1 MDYNTLKEFDVKRLM
16 KRIMFLIKHN
26 RLVRVIDITE
36 RSLQQN
42 AYMHV
47 LIRIVAFELGV
58 KEYECKQAFFKKM
71 ANRDIFLQKV
81 VDPSTGEEEEI
92 MRSSSSLTITEMSK
106 AIENFITWAEQ
117 HDIILPEALSDE
129 EGNLIFASE
138 GDKEAY
144 FDAINETSKYEKLL
158 NNNQHE

>member
-1 MDYNTLKEFDVKRLM
+1 MDYNTLKEFDIKRLM
-16 KRIMFLIKHN
+16 KRIMFLIKHK

-71 ANRDIFLQKV
+71 ANREIFLQKV

-92 MRSSSSLTITEMSK
+92 MRSSSSLTIPEMSK
-106 AIENFITWAEQ
+106 AIDNFITWAEQ
-117 HDIILPEALSDE
+117 HDIILPEASSDE

-144 FDAINETSKYEKLL
+144 FDAISETSKYEKLL

>member
-1 MDYNTLKEFDVKRLM
+1 M
-16 KRIMFLIKHN
+16 KRMMFLIKHN

-92 MRSSSSLTITEMSK
+92 MRSSSSLTIPEMSK
-106 AIENFITWAEQ
+106 AIDNFITWAEQ
-117 HDIILPEALSDE
+117 HDIILPEASSDE

-144 FDAINETSKYEKLL
+144 FDAISETSKYEKLL